1 MKDAPA
7 SLGAGELAKLTGVST
22 DTLRHYERKGLLPW
36 PPRTAG
42 GYRRYPSDA
51 VARVRLIQRA
61 LVIGFSL
68 DELARV
74 LRERAAGGAPCQKV
88 RGIVESRLADLNQ
101 QLADLELLRRDMHAI
116 LDEWD
121 ARLARTPAGEPAHLL
136 DALAHR
142 EDSDSRTSPGDVPRR
157 DLSERSPAWAS
168 PLDVLGVTRAR
179 RGSRPKSR
187 RRRKT

>member
-1 MKDAPA
+1 MTKDAPHT
-7 SLGAGELAKLTGVST
+7 LGAGGLARLSGVST
-22 DTLRHYERKGLLPW
+22 DTLRHYERKGLLAQ

-42 GYRRYPSDA
+42 GYRRYPSEA

-88 RGIVESRLADLNQ
+88 RGIVQDRLADLNQ
-101 QLADLELLRRDMHAI
+101 QLADLELLKRDLHAI

-121 ARLARTPAGEPAHLL
+121 ARLARTPSGERAHLL
-136 DALAHR
+136 ETLAHR
-142 EDSDSRTSPGDVPRR
+142 KDFSHET
-157 DLSERSPAWAS
+157 
-168 PLDVLGVTRAR
+168 
-179 RGSRPKSR
+179 
-187 RRRKT
+187 